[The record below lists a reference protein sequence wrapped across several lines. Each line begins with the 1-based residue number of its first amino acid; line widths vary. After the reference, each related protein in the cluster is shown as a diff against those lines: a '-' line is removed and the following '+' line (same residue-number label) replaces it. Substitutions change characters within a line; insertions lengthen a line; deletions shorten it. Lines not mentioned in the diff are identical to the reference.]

1 MAGLVPAIHVFRGF
15 PLLTELAVVMRGL
28 DPRIHLFQEMMDCRV
43 KPGNDA
49 GAKHNDFIS
58 RFEKADS
65 HHDHRRPREGGDPDS
80 VSLMMLAAL
89 VIFGGHHADHD
100 RQGLW
105 VPACAGTTQCF

>member
-28 DPRIHLFQEMMDCRV
+28 DPRIHRFLKKGGWPGQA
-43 KPGNDA
+43 GNDG

-89 VIFGGHHADHD
+89 VIFGGHHADYN